1 VARAVGEEFFEDA
14 AFGGSQFSGQL
25 NPFDPFDWLRA
36 GWSRAGRRRVG
47 QVNEVDELGAEGADR
62 HAARRQNGGGEVLK
76 ELLEAE
82 LREGGG
88 AAEDQ
93 HGRVH
98 GTLSNIPGV
107 VKVLSSR
114 SPGAFGGRH
123 GESR

>member
-1 VARAVGEEFFEDA
+1 
-14 AFGGSQFSGQL
+14 
-25 NPFDPFDWLRA
+25 
-36 GWSRAGRRRVG
+36 
-47 QVNEVDELGAEGADR
+47 VDELGAEGADR

-93 HGRVH
+93 HGRGY

-107 VKVLSSR
+107 VKVLSSQAPAFSVADVEKAVDHSRGLIGISGFHHPCGR
-114 SPGAFGGRH
+114 SDCRMPIVQ
-123 GESR
+123 

>member
-1 VARAVGEEFFEDA
+1 M
-14 AFGGSQFSGQL
+14 
-25 NPFDPFDWLRA
+25 
-36 GWSRAGRRRVG
+36 
-47 QVNEVDELGAEGADR
+47 
-62 HAARRQNGGGEVLK
+62 RQNGGGEVLK

-107 VKVLSSR
+107 VKVLSSQAR
-114 SPGAFGGRH
+114 ALSAAGVEKAVDHSRGLIGIGGFH
-123 GESR
+123 PP

>member
-1 VARAVGEEFFEDA
+1 
-14 AFGGSQFSGQL
+14 
-25 NPFDPFDWLRA
+25 
-36 GWSRAGRRRVG
+36 
-47 QVNEVDELGAEGADR
+47 VDELGAEGADGP
-62 HAARRQNGGGEVLK
+62 AAMRLNGGGEVLK

-107 VKVLSSR
+107 VKVLSRHSR
-114 SPGAFGGRH
+114 HFRRATWRKPLTIPGVSS
-123 GESR
+123 E

>member
-1 VARAVGEEFFEDA
+1 MARAVGEEFFEDA

-25 NPFDPFDWLRA
+25 NPFDWP
-36 GWSRAGRRRVG
+36 RAGRLRVG

-114 SPGAFGGRH
+114 SPGAFGGRR